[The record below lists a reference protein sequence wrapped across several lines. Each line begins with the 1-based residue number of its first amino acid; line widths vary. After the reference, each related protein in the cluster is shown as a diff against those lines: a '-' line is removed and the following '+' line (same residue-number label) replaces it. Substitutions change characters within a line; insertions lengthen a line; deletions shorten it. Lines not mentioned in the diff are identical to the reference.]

1 MSFDKLKNLLTRTF
15 DKNEEDSILSQ
26 AASFITSSRRP
37 TIETTTSEFDAY
49 LQSLPT

>member
-15 DKNEEDSILSQ
+15 DRNEEDSFLSQ
-26 AASFITSSRRP
+26 ATNFINSTRRP
-37 TIETTTSEFDAY
+37 TIDNATAEFDAY